1 MENLNNKTIKTI
13 TSLLKE
19 EKTKI
24 ANSIKEILSDWTDEN
39 IERDLLLLNNK
50 QNKLNVAN
58 ADFSRKTKEKVKFYH

>member
-24 ANSIKEILSDWTDEN
+24 ANSIKEILSD
-39 IERDLLLLNNK
+39 
-50 QNKLNVAN
+50 
-58 ADFSRKTKEKVKFYH
+58 